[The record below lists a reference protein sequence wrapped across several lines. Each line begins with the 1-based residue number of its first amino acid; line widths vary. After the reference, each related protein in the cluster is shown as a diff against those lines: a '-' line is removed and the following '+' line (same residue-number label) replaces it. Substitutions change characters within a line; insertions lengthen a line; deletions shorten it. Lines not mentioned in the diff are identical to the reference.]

1 MELEAMTVLGT
12 RLSNGDSRAVEDVYQ
27 ALGPRVLSYLRRRVP
42 YDEAEDVLQRVFFE
56 VWRSRDRYDPDRSL
70 EAWVFAIARKRA
82 IDHLRRPHHVTVPI
96 DLVRDLAGADGRE
109 DADNLVWAREVR
121 RGLDRLAAEQREVL
135 ELAYF
140 GGRTQVEIA
149 SELGLPLGTVKA
161 RMFRGLRRM
170 GHTMGIRRQ
179 RASTRTTTFP
189 GCCSG
194 SSTAPRSQR
203 SATTW
208 PPATT
213 AAASWPSSPP
223 PQPPSAQPP
232 ATPRPSRKRVPGGPP
247 PRVPRPSNPTGWAGA
262 RLGRAGG
269 AGP

>member
-42 YDEAEDVLQRVFFE
+42 YDEAEDVMQRVFFE
-56 VWRSRDRYDPDRSL
+56 VWRSRGRYDPDRSL

-96 DLVRDLAGADGRE
+96 DLVR
-109 DADNLVWAREVR
+109 
-121 RGLDRLAAEQREVL
+121 
-135 ELAYF
+135 
-140 GGRTQVEIA
+140 
-149 SELGLPLGTVKA
+149 
-161 RMFRGLRRM
+161 
-170 GHTMGIRRQ
+170 
-179 RASTRTTTFP
+179 RTTTFP
-189 GCCSG
+189 ACCSG

-223 PQPPSAQPP
+223 PQPPSAPPP
-232 ATPRPSRKRVPGGPP
+232 ATPRPSRRRFRGWRP
-247 PRVPRPSNPTGWAGA
+247 PRMPRPCNPTRWAGG
-262 RLGRAGG
+262 RPGRAGG
-269 AGP
+269 VGP

>member
-1 MELEAMTVLGT
+1 MELEAMAALGT
-12 RLSNGDSRAVEDVYQ
+12 RLSNGDSRAVEDVYEV
-27 ALGPRVLSYLRRRVP
+27 LGPRVLSYLRRRVP
-42 YDEAEDVLQRVFFE
+42 YDEAEDVMQRVFFE

-121 RGLDRLAAEQREVL
+121 RGLDRLPAEQREVL

-149 SELGLPLGTVKA
+149 SQLGLPLGTVKA

-170 GHTMGIRRQ
+170 GHVMGIK
-179 RASTRTTTFP
+179 RA
-189 GCCSG
+189 
-194 SSTAPRSQR
+194 
-203 SATTW
+203 
-208 PPATT
+208 
-213 AAASWPSSPP
+213 
-223 PQPPSAQPP
+223 
-232 ATPRPSRKRVPGGPP
+232 
-247 PRVPRPSNPTGWAGA
+247 
-262 RLGRAGG
+262 
-269 AGP
+269 

>member
-82 IDHLRRPHHVTVPI
+82 IDHLRWPHHVTVPI

-179 RASTRTTTFP
+179 
-189 GCCSG
+189 
-194 SSTAPRSQR
+194 
-203 SATTW
+203 
-208 PPATT
+208 
-213 AAASWPSSPP
+213 
-223 PQPPSAQPP
+223 
-232 ATPRPSRKRVPGGPP
+232 
-247 PRVPRPSNPTGWAGA
+247 
-262 RLGRAGG
+262 
-269 AGP
+269 